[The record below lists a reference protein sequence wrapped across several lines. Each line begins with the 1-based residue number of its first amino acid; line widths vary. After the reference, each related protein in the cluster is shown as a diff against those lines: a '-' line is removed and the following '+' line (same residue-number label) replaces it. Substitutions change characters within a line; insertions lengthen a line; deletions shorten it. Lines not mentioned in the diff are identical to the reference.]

1 MVLPYF
7 FFRDS
12 HPISSDLWVSGNVPG
27 TQDTGKSADVSYAIG
42 EAKGVHV
49 LYAGFLDL
57 WLFAGNINLATLGF
71 DNYTV
76 DNQAYSKFLLPTDLL
91 PEF

>member
-1 MVLPYF
+1 M
-7 FFRDS
+7 
-12 HPISSDLWVSGNVPG
+12 SGTVPG
-27 TQDTGKSADVSYAIG
+27 TQDTGKSVDVSYAIG

-57 WLFAGNINLATLGF
+57 RLFAGNINLATLGF

-76 DNQAYSKFLLPTDLL
+76 ENQAYSKSLLPTHFLL
-91 PEF
+91 EF